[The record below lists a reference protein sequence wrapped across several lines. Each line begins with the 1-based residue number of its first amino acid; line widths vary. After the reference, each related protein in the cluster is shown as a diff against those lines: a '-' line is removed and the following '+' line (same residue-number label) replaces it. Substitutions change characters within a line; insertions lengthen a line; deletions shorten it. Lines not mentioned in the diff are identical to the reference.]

1 MDVNKEKKDKAK
13 TDVSET
19 WNWAATSRN
28 LGTSLAGRYTCP
40 GAGAG
45 AVAGAGAG
53 AGRLEQ
59 MTLDLCGYILVKQ
72 SNDDERHP
80 LVVTISSA

>member
-1 MDVNKEKKDKAK
+1 MDVNKEKKDEAK

-28 LGTSLAGRYTCP
+28 LGTSLAGRDTCP

-45 AVAGAGAG
+45 ADAGAGAG
-53 AGRLEQ
+53 VGCQ
-59 MTLDLCGYILVKQ
+59 NFPM
-72 SNDDERHP
+72 SNVRALKCQVSDVRS
-80 LVVTISSA
+80 VRRQACQ

>member
-1 MDVNKEKKDKAK
+1 MDVNKEKKDEAK

-40 GAGAG
+40 GAGA
-45 AVAGAGAG
+45 VQVQVQVQCRCRCSAGAPKIKCDPKSK
-53 AGRLEQ
+53 LTQ
-59 MTLDLCGYILVKQ
+59 NQ
-72 SNDDERHP
+72 N
-80 LVVTISSA
+80 

>member
-1 MDVNKEKKDKAK
+1 MLRIAVEI
-13 TDVSET
+13 T
-19 WNWAATSRN
+19 WGPRPNLFLTFVLFRRGYWIHVVTVIMSRDQSGGN
-28 LGTSLAGRYTCP
+28 P
-40 GAGAG
+40 
-45 AVAGAGAG
+45 
-53 AGRLEQ
+53 GRLEQ